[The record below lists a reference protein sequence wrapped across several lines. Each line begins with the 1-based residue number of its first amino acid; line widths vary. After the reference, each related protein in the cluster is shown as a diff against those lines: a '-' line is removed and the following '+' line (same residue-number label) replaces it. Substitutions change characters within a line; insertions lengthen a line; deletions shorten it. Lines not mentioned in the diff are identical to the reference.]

1 MAAAWFVDGAYLYKA
16 WTGLGRQ
23 DALDY
28 VKLRELLEHRYCDTA
43 ASERIEEA
51 YYFNADQEPPSAGQ
65 SAFHMAL
72 QYPPP
77 SGPGLRVKLYWL
89 ERKQLWWPRDMGG
102 EQVVH
107 PRTGQPYELVQ
118 QKAVDVGLATH
129 LMRSHAKRGWRK
141 LFLAAGDS
149 DFHEPVQNLVEH
161 ENVDL
166 ILIGTLRTISTEL
179 QPYARDILRIDEV
192 AEQLAR
198 VRPLRQP

>member
-1 MAAAWFVDGAYLYKA
+1 VIAVRRHGFLPIW
-16 WTGLGRQ
+16 GLH
-23 DALDY
+23 D
-28 VKLRELLEHRYCDTA
+28 
-43 ASERIEEA
+43 
-51 YYFNADQEPPSAGQ
+51 
-65 SAFHMAL
+65 
-72 QYPPP
+72 
-77 SGPGLRVKLYWL
+77 GLRSVTSTLTTVFRL
-89 ERKQLWWPRDMGG
+89 SVASAQQLWWPRDMGG

-107 PRTGQPYELVQ
+107 PRTGQPFELVQ

-166 ILIGTLRTISTEL
+166 VLIGTLRTISTEL
-179 QPYARDILRIDEV
+179 QPYARDILRIDEL